1 MNKIFDIKIEQSDDI
16 ELKGTSEGDLL
27 VSVNSGG
34 QFAGERLSGRVMPVG
49 CSTSYSPESGL
60 NRIYES
66 VLLETDDGAHIFMKI
81 DAYLQLPQELE
92 DRFLAGEAVS
102 AEEYY
107 YKGSVCFNAGDS
119 RGGAVRG
126 EYRRVRFRWKADGGC
141 AGFYADGPVWQ
152 YPHPFRI

>member
-1 MNKIFDIKIEQSDDI
+1 MNMKKIFDIKIEQSDDI

-34 QFAGERLSGRVMPVG
+34 RFSGDLLNGKVMPVG

-107 YKGSVCFNAGDS
+107 YKGSDYYLRDIEETISITV
-119 RGGAVRG
+119 
-126 EYRRVRFRWKADGGC
+126 
-141 AGFYADGPVWQ
+141 
-152 YPHPFRI
+152 

>member
-1 MNKIFDIKIEQSDDI
+1 MNMKKIFDIKIEQSDDI

-60 NRIYES
+60 NRIYEF
-66 VLLETDDGAHIFMKI
+66 VLLETDDGARIFMKI

-119 RGGAVRG
+119 RCKWLENRVFMCDCIIEDWSSLRFAVY
-126 EYRRVRFRWKADGGC
+126 EV
-141 AGFYADGPVWQ
+141 
-152 YPHPFRI
+152 

>member
-1 MNKIFDIKIEQSDDI
+1 MNMKKIFDIKIEQSDDI

-60 NRIYES
+60 
-66 VLLETDDGAHIFMKI
+66 LETDDGARIFMKI

-119 RGGAVRG
+119 RCKWLENRVFICDGIIEDWSSLRFAVY
-126 EYRRVRFRWKADGGC
+126 EV
-141 AGFYADGPVWQ
+141 
-152 YPHPFRI
+152 

>member
-1 MNKIFDIKIEQSDDI
+1 MNMKKIFDIKIEQSEDI

-34 QFAGERLSGRVMPVG
+34 QFSGDLLSGRVMPVG

-66 VLLETDDGAHIFMKI
+66 VLLETDGGAHIFMKI

-119 RGGAVRG
+119 RCKWL
-126 EYRRVRFRWKADGGC
+126 ENRVFMC
-141 AGFYADGPVWQ
+141 AGIIEDWSSLRFSVYEV
-152 YPHPFRI
+152 

>member
-1 MNKIFDIKIEQSDDI
+1 
-16 ELKGTSEGDLL
+16 
-27 VSVNSGG
+27 
-34 QFAGERLSGRVMPVG
+34 MPVG

-119 RGGAVRG
+119 RCKWL
-126 EYRRVRFRWKADGGC
+126 ENRVFMCDGIIEDWSSLRFSV
-141 AGFYADGPVWQ
+141 YEV
-152 YPHPFRI
+152 

>member
-1 MNKIFDIKIEQSDDI
+1 MNMKKIFDIKIEQSDDI

-34 QFAGERLSGRVMPVG
+34 QFAGERLSGKVMPVG

-66 VLLETDDGAHIFMKI
+66 VLLETDGGAHIFMKI

-119 RGGAVRG
+119 RCKWLENRTFVCDGIIEDWSSLRFAVY
-126 EYRRVRFRWKADGGC
+126 EV
-141 AGFYADGPVWQ
+141 
-152 YPHPFRI
+152 

>member
-1 MNKIFDIKIEQSDDI
+1 MNMKKIFDIKIEQSDDI

-66 VLLETDDGAHIFMKI
+66 VLLETDDGARIFMKI

-92 DRFLAGEAVS
+92 DRFLAGEAVPVD
-102 AEEYY
+102 EYY

-119 RGGAVRG
+119 RCKWLENRVFMCDGIIEDWSSLRFAVY
-126 EYRRVRFRWKADGGC
+126 EV
-141 AGFYADGPVWQ
+141 
-152 YPHPFRI
+152 